1 MQLPKL
7 NAGDSAGLM
16 EWVAFG
22 AVLLSCAV
30 AGIGASGIV
39 GWGSLLAAVGTIVLV
54 LGTFFTEFAAS
65 RLPVQAESRWRENRR
80 AVGGLVVLGFLL
92 LTAWNV
98 TAGHMGMVAINEAG
112 VADKR
117 GPLVE
122 AHARAVAARETAEEA
137 LEAFDTGT
145 ERQDAVLGDALRGAF
160 AQGIV
165 TRSTQALS
173 GASGAREE
181 QRRPL
186 AEQVSTTRAAERQA
200 EARLEAA
207 PRGRPD
213 HELWAFA
220 LVLELLKG
228 ALVWFCTPRSRK
240 VDPVSADGAI
250 TVAPGGYDDMAI
262 EDLDRIE
269 KQARSIATSCQQA
282 KRRIKA
288 RIAAAETAK
297 SERKQR
303 GGHLRVVAA

>member
-1 MQLPKL
+1 
-7 NAGDSAGLM
+7 M
-16 EWVAFG
+16 EWIAFG

-39 GWGSLLAAVGTIVLV
+39 GWGSVLAAVGTAVLV
-54 LGTFFTEFAAS
+54 IGTFFTEFAAS
-65 RLPVQAESRWRENRR
+65 RLPVEAESRWRENRR
-80 AVGGLVVLGFLL
+80 TVSALVVAGFVL

-117 GPLVE
+117 GPP
-122 AHARAVAARETAEEA
+122 VAALAAAAANRETAEEA
-137 LEAFDTGT
+137 LAAFDAAT

-173 GASGAREE
+173 GAGAARAE
-181 QRRPL
+181 QRNPL
-186 AEQVSTTRAAERQA
+186 AERVATARAGERQA
-200 EARLEAA
+200 EARLAAA

-213 HELWAFA
+213 RELWAFA

-228 ALVWFCTPRSRK
+228 ALVWFCTPRSRR
-240 VDPVSADGAI
+240 VEPVSAEGAI

-262 EDLDRIE
+262 DDLDRIE
-269 KQARSIATSCQQA
+269 RQARSIATSCQQA
-282 KRRIKA
+282 KARIRK
-288 RIAAAETAK
+288 RIAAADAEK
-297 SERKQR
+297 PKRKR
-303 GGHLRVVAA
+303 GHLRAVA